1 MITLSPIKRR
11 IVYVVIFEI
20 VAIISATLILMLLSG
35 GDAAQSL
42 PVAIM
47 VSSAAVIWNFVFNTL
62 FEAWEQR
69 RGNPKRTLFIRV
81 IHALIFE
88 GGIFLICLPLYMIW
102 YGVGL
107 YEAFIMESALLLFFL
122 IYTFLFTLI
131 FDKIFTLT
139 YRIVADE
146 QRA

>member
-35 GDAAQSL
+35 SDAAQSL

-69 RGNPKRTLFIRV
+69 RGNPERTLFIRV

>member
-20 VAIISATLILMLLSG
+20 VAIISSTLILMALSG
-35 GDAAQSL
+35 GDAVQSL
-42 PVAIM
+42 PVAVM
-47 VSSAAVIWNFVFNTL
+47 VSVAAVVWNFVFNSR
-62 FEAWEQR
+62 WERR
-69 RGNPKRTLFIRV
+69 RGNPERTLIIRI

-122 IYTFLFTLI
+122 IYTFFFTLV
-131 FDKIFTLT
+131 FDKIFALPYQVVTN
-139 YRIVADE
+139 E
-146 QRA
+146 QQRA

>member
-42 PVAIM
+42 PVAVM
-47 VSSAAVIWNFVFNTL
+47 VSAAAVIWNFIFNTL

-69 RGNPKRTLFIRV
+69 RGNPERTLIIRV
-81 IHALIFE
+81 THALIFE
-88 GGIFLICLPLYMIW
+88 GGLFLLCLPLYMFW

-122 IYTFLFTLI
+122 IYTFLFTLV
-131 FDKIFTLT
+131 FDKIFTLP
-139 YRIVADE
+139 YQMVADE

>member
-1 MITLSPIKRR
+1 
-11 IVYVVIFEI
+11 
-20 VAIISATLILMLLSG
+20 MLLSG

-42 PVAIM
+42 PVAVM
-47 VSSAAVIWNFVFNTL
+47 VSAAAVIWNFIFNTL

-69 RGNPKRTLFIRV
+69 RGNPERTLTIRV
-81 IHALIFE
+81 IHALLFE
-88 GGIFLICLPLYMIW
+88 GGLFVLCLPLYMFW

-122 IYTFLFTLI
+122 IYTFLFTLV
-131 FDKIFTLT
+131 FDKIFTLP
-139 YRIVADE
+139 YQVMADE

>member
-42 PVAIM
+42 PVAVM
-47 VSSAAVIWNFVFNTL
+47 VSAAAVIWNFIFNTL

-69 RGNPKRTLFIRV
+69 RGNPERTLTIRV
-81 IHALIFE
+81 IHALLFE
-88 GGIFLICLPLYMIW
+88 GGLFLLCLQLYMFW

-131 FDKIFTLT
+131 FDKIFTLP
-139 YRIVADE
+139 YQVMADE
-146 QRA
+146 QRS

>member
-42 PVAIM
+42 PVAVM
-47 VSSAAVIWNFVFNTL
+47 VSAAAVIWNFIFNTL

-69 RGNPKRTLFIRV
+69 RGNPERTLTIRV
-81 IHALIFE
+81 IHALLFE
-88 GGIFLICLPLYMIW
+88 GGLFLLCLPLYMFW

-122 IYTFLFTLI
+122 LYTFLFTLI
-131 FDKIFTLT
+131 FDKIFTLP
-139 YRIVADE
+139 YQVMADE

>member
-1 MITLSPIKRR
+1 MITLTPIKRR
-11 IVYVVIFEI
+11 IVYVTVFEI
-20 VAIISATLILMLLSG
+20 IAIISSTLILMALSG
-35 GDAAQSL
+35 GDAVQSL
-42 PVAIM
+42 PVAVM
-47 VSSAAVIWNFVFNTL
+47 VSVAAVVWNFVFNSL
-62 FEAWEQR
+62 FEGWEQR
-69 RGNPKRTLFIRV
+69 RGNPERTVVIRV

-88 GGIFLICLPLYMIW
+88 GGIFLICLPLYMVW

-107 YEAFIMESALLLFFL
+107 YEAFVMESALLLFFL

>member
-69 RGNPKRTLFIRV
+69 RGNPERTLFIRV

>member
-69 RGNPKRTLFIRV
+69 RGNPERTLFIRV

-146 QRA
+146 QRS